1 MDNEDEVVKSELV
14 ENFKN
19 SFRKFDEVIEEELLS
34 WLNSYEAL
42 DNTVKKQVL
51 QRLTGLRVKFQVLMI
66 EVQKK
71 IFRDFVQDLQTESVT
86 RDYLRTQLPYLS
98 NKERLETIQALA
110 KIDEIRLHRL
120 ETQLTGWDFVNTTAM
135 SLETLSEVRASDELV
150 DEVKK
155 LAPERR
161 ARLLLTAN
169 DIINEIK
176 NIEAKEKA
184 EKIDRTTGPAT
195 V

>member
-1 MDNEDEVVKSELV
+1 MATDEVEVVTE
-14 ENFKN
+14 FKH
-19 SFRKFDEVIEEELLS
+19 SLREFDHVIEEELLS

-42 DNTVKKQVL
+42 DASVKKQVL
-51 QRLTGLRVKFQVLMI
+51 ARLVGLRVKFQVLMV

-71 IFRDFVQDLQTESVT
+71 IFRDFVQDLQTESVA
-86 RDYLRTQLPYLS
+86 RDYLRSQLPYLS
-98 NKERLETIQALA
+98 NKERIETITALA
-110 KIDEIRLHRL
+110 KIDETRLQRL

-135 SLETLSEVRASDELV
+135 SLETLSEIRASEELV

-169 DIINEIK
+169 EIIKEI
-176 NIEAKEKA
+176 NTIEKA
-184 EKIDRTTGPAT
+184 ESTD

>member
-1 MDNEDEVVKSELV
+1 MDTEEKIVKSELV

-19 SFRKFDEVIEEELLS
+19 SFRKFDEVIEEELLN

-42 DNTVKKQVL
+42 DSTIKKQVL

-86 RDYLRTQLPYLS
+86 RDYLRSQLPYLS

-110 KIDEIRLHRL
+110 KIDEVRLHRL

-169 DIINEIK
+169 DIITEIK
-176 NIEAKEKA
+176 NIEEQEKV
-184 EKIDRTTGPAT
+184 EKDAGRTGSTT